1 MKPLLTIT
9 LAALSI
15 IAVAQDNQVLNSIN
29 YLKSKELDKAKAAA
43 DLAAENE
50 KTKGSPKMWKARGDV
65 YRAIYSDTSAKVR
78 ALDEDAEEK
87 ALTAYIN
94 CLAIDLKENAKDPI
108 YKPDVKGPIVMAANA
123 TNRKAGRLG
132 QAKMF
137 DKALAAYNLVESALI
152 YDFDEGMKRNNITK
166 EKLLYNKYDMYGR
179 ASDIPKM
186 QEYADKLIAI
196 NYKDPKIFINM
207 SNIMLGAKDTT
218 KALYYIEKGKVLF
231 DDNMDLVNSE
241 INIYLARK
249 KTAELK
255 DKLLAAI
262 SANDNEILHAI
273 LANIYTKT
281 NELDKAEA
289 EYMKALEIKPDYEVA
304 NYNLGVVYFNKGNE
318 WSKKAGDLPPKE
330 ASKAKE
336 FDAKAVEDWK
346 KAIVYFEKSYEVTPD
361 KATKQRLRQLLLK
374 TGETERAEKYK

>member
-29 YLKSKELDKAKAAA
+29 YVKSKEFDKAKAATDA
-43 DLAAENE
+43 AAENE
-50 KTKGSPKMWKARGDV
+50 KTKSSPKMWKARGDV

-78 ALDEDAEEK
+78 AIDEDAEEK
-87 ALTAYIN
+87 ALKAYIN

-132 QAKMF
+132 QAKQF
-137 DKALAAYNLVESALI
+137 EKAIAAYDLVESALI

-166 EKLLYNKYDMYGR
+166 EKLIYNKFEMFFK
-179 ASDIPKM
+179 ASDYAKM

-196 NYKDPKIFINM
+196 NYKDPKIYI
-207 SNIMLGAKDTT
+207 IMANTAIGAKDTV
-218 KALYYIEKGKVLF
+218 KALSYIDKGKKMF
-231 DDNMDLVNSE
+231 DDNMDLVNLE
-241 INIYLARK
+241 INIYLAQKRS
-249 KTAELK
+249 TELK
-255 DKLLAAI
+255 DKLIAAI
-262 SANDNEILHAI
+262 AANENEILHAI
-273 LANIYTKT
+273 LANIYAKT

-304 NYNLGVVYFNKGNE
+304 NFNLAVIISNTGNE

-330 ASKAKE
+330 AAKAKE
-336 FDAKAVEDWK
+336 YDAKAIEYWK
-346 KAIVYFEKSYEVTPD
+346 KSITYFEKAYEVTPD

-374 TGETERAEKYK
+374 TGETEKADKYK

>member
-29 YLKSKELDKAKAAA
+29 YLKSKELDKAKVAA

-249 KTAELK
+249 KTTELK
-255 DKLLAAI
+255 EKLLAAI
-262 SANDNEILHAI
+262 AANDNEILHAI

-289 EYMKALEIKPDYEVA
+289 EYMKSLEIKPDYEVA
-304 NYNLGVVYFNKGNE
+304 NYNLGAVYFNKGNE
-318 WSKKAGDLPPKE
+318 WSKKAGDLATKE
-330 ASKAKE
+330 AAKAKE
-336 FDAKAVEDWK
+336 YDAKAFEDWK
-346 KAIVYFEKSYEVTPD
+346 KAIVY
-361 KATKQRLRQLLLK
+361 L
-374 TGETERAEKYK
+374 EKY